1 MSLTIENLK
10 FTIFG
15 SGYDGTNNDSGTGGD
30 IDPPTPPSPPMQGY
44 LFRYG
49 QMRPMEQY
57 SQILDAGNVQYPYDT
72 TYVEYTGGICRF
84 KLAGLPK
91 SGTLPSLTQVVAWI
105 RSITNKSGGT
115 SANANIGRLVPISR
129 TDTGHT
135 ILGFVHFY
143 MSDNHLYRHGLWCE
157 YDPDVGHWDVLTGH
171 VFNLSYAYDDVHDDN
186 TMTFSIVNDQQSL
199 DPKHFKIATHHIN
212 PQFDSFVGERLN
224 LADYDFYLWS

>member
-49 QMRPMEQY
+49 QTRPMEQY
-57 SQILDAGNVQYPYDT
+57 SQILDAGDVQYPYDT

-84 KLAGLPK
+84 KLSALPK
-91 SGTLPSLTQVVAWI
+91 SGTLPSLAQVIAWI
-105 RSITNKSGGT
+105 RSITNKSGGY
-115 SANANIGRLVPISR
+115 SANPNIGRLVPISR

-135 ILGFVHFY
+135 ILGLVHFY
-143 MSDNHLYRHGLWCE
+143 MEDNPLYRNGLWCV
-157 YDPDVGHWDVLTGH
+157 YDPDVGHWDIVTAN
-171 VFNLSYAYDDVHDDN
+171 VMNLSYAYDDLSDDN
-186 TMTFSIVNDQQSL
+186 SMTYSIVNDQSSL
-199 DPKHFKIATHHIN
+199 DPRHFKLVSHHSS
-212 PQFDSFVGERLN
+212 PEWDSFVGVRLN
-224 LADYDFYLWS
+224 LADYDFYNWS